1 MLGSVERSGEL
12 SQALADA
19 GGAGAPREWSAR
31 LRGLLLAELERGAR
45 ELGEARTG
53 RERPIALAVAPADGA
68 VVAVLPLAPELRADA
83 DAVGERGQLLAA
95 VAVERLVEAAEPG
108 QADGPDD
115 LALALGSHDGFLA
128 LSYPAADP
136 GWSADYAREA
146 LDDAVGAIDR
156 LRAAAYLL
164 PAHVLAVEDLRPPIG
179 ATHPLRVAEAV
190 TRLGGSTLVEE
201 QLEALEPE
209 LLRVLAPSGTVAR
222 AHDDP
227 DPRRRVMR
235 RILQRLDGMGKWG
248 GYHTAFDHLARGFAG
263 NERALAYEVGEEL
276 LAVGLLEQKPSV
288 GQRHV
293 YLNSRRAS
301 DIRRLIDEGV
311 FPPGLEG

>member
-1 MLGSVERSGEL
+1 MLRSVDPTGEL
-12 SQALADA
+12 ARALADA

-31 LRGLLLAELERGAR
+31 LRDLLREELVRGAR

-53 RERPIALAVAPADGA
+53 KDAPIALGVAASDAA
-68 VVAVLPLAPELRADA
+68 VVAVLPLPPELRADVG
-83 DAVGERGQLLAA
+83 AVGERGQLLAA

-108 QADGPDD
+108 PAEGPSD
-115 LALALGSHDGFLA
+115 LVLALGSHDSFLA

-136 GWSADYAREA
+136 DWSADYAREA
-146 LDDAVGAIDR
+146 LDDAVGTIDR
-156 LRAAAYLL
+156 LRAAAHLL

-190 TRLGGSTLVEE
+190 TRLGGSPLDEE
-201 QLEALEPE
+201 SLESLEPE
-209 LLRVLAPSGTVAR
+209 LLRVLAPSGTAPR

-227 DPRRRVMR
+227 DSRRRVMR

-276 LAVGLLEQKPSV
+276 LAAGLLEQKPSV

-293 YLNSRRAS
+293 YLSTRRAG

-311 FPPGLEG
+311 LPPGL